1 MKLGIIQGR
10 LTPSVDGHIQE
21 FPIDAWE
28 KEFDIIKI
36 LNLNHIEWILTTK
49 SIFNG
54 VLDFNIKEYSPFI
67 SSICCDNL
75 ITSKI
80 FNNNFL
86 ITELNRVCTFAN
98 NNNITDLTIPLLE
111 KSELTINNKNY
122 IYNAFKKIGR
132 EYKNLNFIFELDCD
146 PKLAQDLTL
155 LLDNF
160 SLVFDTG
167 NITTSGYNTIEWLNM
182 NYDKIVN
189 VHLKDRTVMPI
200 ETVKPFT
207 GDVDFAEIFDFLANK
222 KYNNLFTLQ
231 TAREKETD
239 EMNTI
244 TRHIKQFT
252 NLFYEKFI

>member
-28 KEFDIIKI
+28 KEFDIIKK

-54 VLDFNIKEYSPFI
+54 VLNFDIKKYSPFV

-75 ITSKI
+75 ITPKI
-80 FNNNFL
+80 FNNKFF
-86 ITELNRVCTFAN
+86 ITELKRVCTFAN
-98 NNNITDLTIPLLE
+98 NNNIKTLTIPLLE
-111 KSELTINNKNY
+111 ESELTFNNKNY
-122 IYNAFKKIGR
+122 IFNAFKKIGC
-132 EYKNLNFIFELDCD
+132 EYKNLNFVFELDCD
-146 PKLAQDLTL
+146 PILAQDLTL

-160 SLVFDTG
+160 FLVFDTG

-189 VHLKDRTVMPI
+189 VHLKDRTITPI
-200 ETVKPFT
+200 ETVPPFT
-207 GDVDFAEIFDFLANK
+207 GDVNFIEIFNFLANK

-231 TAREKETD
+231 TAREREND
-239 EMNTI
+239 EVNTI
-244 TRHIKQFT
+244 THHIKQFT
-252 NLFYEKFI
+252 NLFYEKSI